1 MKRSKLILSSLA
13 IASFLIGSG
22 VILPRAFAQ
31 SEEDR
36 QRELYYDNERFETL
50 SGAAQ
55 SLLELK
61 FGKKSAPP
69 SQPTPGAT
77 TPDSL
82 SAIEEDLDVLVNNP
96 SEDLTARDT
105 QSETTLASISTL
117 RNLPHA
123 VSTARP
129 ISR

>member
-1 MKRSKLILSSLA
+1 MKKSKLILSSLA
-13 IASFLIGSG
+13 ITSFLIGSG
-22 VILPRAFAQ
+22 VNLPFASAQ
-31 SEEDR
+31 SQQGL
-36 QRELYYDNERFETL
+36 QRELYYDNERFEQL

-55 SLLELK
+55 SLLALK
-61 FGKKSAPP
+61 FGNGAPP
-69 SQPTPGAT
+69 GQPTAGAT
-77 TPDSL
+77 TTDSL
-82 SAIEEDLDVLVNNP
+82 SAIEKESNVLVNNP
-96 SEDLTARDT
+96 SEDLSTRDT